1 MVRMTAYSQNEL
13 SCSSYKINLQK
24 VAMPAKTKKRAK
36 LGIHAPFPVTEVR
49 VGQGRNSLRLTFFDY
64 HVDRIT
70 ATALASAEG
79 CEKLGHVRR
88 RLTRGTQSGS

>member
-1 MVRMTAYSQNEL
+1 MVRMTAYSQNKL
-13 SCSSYKINLQK
+13 SCSTHKRNLQK

-36 LGIHAPFPVTEVR
+36 LGIHAPLPVTGVR
-49 VGQGRNSLRLTFFDY
+49 EGQRYDPLGLTFFDY
-64 HVDRIT
+64 HVDWIP

-88 RLTRGTQSGS
+88 QLTRGA